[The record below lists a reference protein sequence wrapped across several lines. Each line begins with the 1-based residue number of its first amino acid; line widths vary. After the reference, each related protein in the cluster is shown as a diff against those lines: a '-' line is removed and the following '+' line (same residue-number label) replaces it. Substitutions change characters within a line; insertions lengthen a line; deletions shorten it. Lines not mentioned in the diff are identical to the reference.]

1 MNIQAA
7 IPSPFATVSPQAS
20 FAGPGAA
27 ASAPVAE
34 PASAG
39 VASFAQTLAADAAS
53 IKGMG
58 AGAMGGAMGAQQ
70 NSPQMMM
77 GPTLTESGFDMDRA
91 FQLTSTKIS
100 AGKTDGAD
108 LFAAAIASSTEA

>member
-1 MNIQAA
+1 MNIQAP

-34 PASAG
+34 PASPR

-58 AGAMGGAMGAQQ
+58 AGAMGAQG
-70 NSPQMMM
+70 PQMMM

-108 LFAAAIASSTEA
+108 LFAAAIASSTEE

>member
-7 IPSPFATVSPQAS
+7 IPSPFAISTPQAS

-27 ASAPVAE
+27 ASAPVTE
-34 PASAG
+34 PASPQ
-39 VASFAQTLAADAAS
+39 VASFAQALAADASS

-58 AGAMGGAMGAQQ
+58 AGAMGVQG
-70 NSPQMMM
+70 SPPPMMM

-100 AGKTDGAD
+100 AGKTDGSD
-108 LFAAAIASSTEA
+108 LFAAALASSTEA